1 MSARARLE
9 GPLPF
14 YDMHVH
20 THFSPDSDSDMEE
33 LCIRAGE
40 LGLLGLCFTDHA
52 EFAPG
57 DHVPSAREMD
67 EMFAEIEELRE
78 RYGDRLTIMRGIEI
92 GYYSGTAPEI
102 RSFLDEYDFDFVLGS
117 VHVSGDTRYSFPRS
131 FSEEDDPLDYFTP
144 YLEDMGKMIAEIDLD
159 AVGHFDL
166 PKRYGP
172 RYEDV
177 GGFDAVSP
185 LWGRVEQFMVEL
197 VGKGLLLE
205 INASGL
211 RQNANALYPCDDV
224 LRLYRELGAET
235 ITLGSDSH
243 EPGNLGWGLRR
254 AARAARHAGIETAA
268 YFRGREPIRYP
279 I

>member
-1 MSARARLE
+1 MSSFPGVE

-20 THFSPDSDSDMEE
+20 THYSPDSDSEMEK
-33 LCIRAGE
+33 LCVRAAD
-40 LGLLGLCFTDHA
+40 LGLLGICFTDHA

-57 DHVPSAREMD
+57 DHVPGAAEMED
-67 EMFAEIEELRE
+67 MFAEIERLRDT
-78 RYGDRLTIMRGIEI
+78 YGDRLTIMRGIEI
-92 GYYSGTAPEI
+92 GYYRGAASDI
-102 RSFLDEYDFDFVLGS
+102 HSFLDSYEFDFILGS

-131 FSEEDDPLDYFTP
+131 FSEGEDPLDYFTP
-144 YLEDMGKMIAEIDLD
+144 YLEDMRHMIAEIDLD

-172 RYEDV
+172 KYEDV
-177 GGFDAVSP
+177 AGFVAQSP
-185 LWGRVEQFMVEL
+185 LWGRVEEFLAEL
-197 VGKGLLLE
+197 VDRGLLLE

-211 RQNANALYPCDDV
+211 RQNADALYPCGDV
-224 LRLYRELGAET
+224 LDLYREMGGEM

-254 AARAARHAGIETAA
+254 AARAARRAGFREAV
-268 YFRGREPIRYP
+268 YFLERKATRYS